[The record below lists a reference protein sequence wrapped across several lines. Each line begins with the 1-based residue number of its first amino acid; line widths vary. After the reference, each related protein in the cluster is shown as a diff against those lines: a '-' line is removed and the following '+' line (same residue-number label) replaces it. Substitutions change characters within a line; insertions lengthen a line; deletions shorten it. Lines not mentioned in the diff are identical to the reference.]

1 MAEQLDPTGA
11 PIEIEGIT
19 LRTPGLEGNAQAIPV
34 GANGTRA
41 AEETT
46 KALEQAMSNESLRTE
61 TSLELADT
69 AEVNIAQGNTR
80 STSFS
85 EPAIEMEVPAPTEG
99 WGQFVLASDEAG
111 VMTWN
116 TSEETGVADGETR
129 GTGGVKRT
137 YLIRR
142 TVTQAEAGPKTRG
155 LIGAVGKKILKVV
168 AFKLL
173 DPIGGAIGDFFAGR
187 WEAKKRPYRFR
198 TFTTDDYNQPDGR
211 ILQPADW
218 QKIGTGRALLM
229 IHGTGSRTHGAFG
242 SLSPE
247 TIATLHQRYD
257 GRVFG
262 FDHFTLS
269 EDPRQNIEWFFRHLP
284 QDRNLDVDIVCHSRG
299 GLVSRLLSERA
310 NEFSLGTRTLN
321 VNKIVFVAAPNS
333 GTTLADPKYMNA
345 YIDSYTNLLNFVPD
359 TGIVEA
365 LEGLVTV
372 VKQLA
377 VGALKGLDGLQS
389 MNPAG
394 NFIHTLNEGPVGNT
408 RYYAL
413 ASNFEPAVPGFKSFA
428 MDRLTDS
435 IFKAN
440 NDLVVPTDGVF
451 SKNGRGG
458 FPIDEKFVFEPSAGV
473 GHTNF
478 FAQKKTNE
486 KILEWLS

>member
-11 PIEIEGIT
+11 AIEIEGIT
-19 LRTPGLEGNAQAIPV
+19 LRTPGLEGTAQAIPV

-46 KALEQAMSNESLRTE
+46 QALEQAMANENLRTE
-61 TSLELADT
+61 TSLELGDT
-69 AEVNIAQGNTR
+69 NEVDIAQGSTR
-80 STSFS
+80 STSFD
-85 EPAIEMEVPAPTEG
+85 EPAIEMEVDGPTAE
-99 WGQFVLASDEAG
+99 WGQFVLASDESG

-116 TSEETGVADGETR
+116 VAEESREAAGVVR
-129 GTGGVKRT
+129 GGSGTKRT

-142 TVTQAEAGPKTRG
+142 TVTQAESGPKTRG

-173 DPIGGAIGDFFAGR
+173 DPIGGLVGDFFAGR

-198 TFTTDDYNQPDGR
+198 TFTTEDYNQPDGR

-359 TGIVEA
+359 TGIIEA

-394 NFIHTLNEGPVGNT
+394 DFIKNMNVGPVGNT
-408 RYYAL
+408 KYYAL
-413 ASNFEPAVPGFKSFA
+413 ASNFEPNTPGFKSFA
-428 MDRLTDS
+428 ADRLTDS

-458 FPIDEKFVFEPSAGV
+458 FPIDEKFVFDPSAGV